1 MDNDYE
7 ALRIHSVGNF
17 DAQMSFL
24 AQGTSTYWGGFG
36 IDYSDAGKF
45 KLQTDNLFVG
55 GSTLMTWARNGSVGI
70 GTTSPSGK
78 LHVATTSADPINIA
92 LQNSERY
99 WKMQTDGGLLT
110 FNDVSAGDIARVT
123 LDTQGDVGIGTS
135 DIGNSKMKKVEVT
148 PSVAVTSNASSVNP
162 GSNGGYDV
170 SNDNGL
176 TDYGGMGALT
186 VAGVYNKPVVE
197 LVLKGNLAANTWYP
211 ITTMSQLTNWNDDT
225 GNGAR
230 DGFSMYFRIYT
241 YDTSAGGGEYLGSR
255 MSERIWV
262 NAYTSNSVQRQ
273 VMHVGAAMGH
283 APNNGQ
289 TAAGSGPYQLSIKH
303 HASNDSYYPANQTI
317 EFLTTAAKTGL
328 TGTGS
333 RIITIYGYI
342 G

>member
-1 MDNDYE
+1 
-7 ALRIHSVGNF
+7 
-17 DAQMSFL
+17 
-24 AQGTSTYWGGFG
+24 
-36 IDYSDAGKF
+36 
-45 KLQTDNLFVG
+45 
-55 GSTLMTWARNGSVGI
+55 
-70 GTTSPSGK
+70 
-78 LHVATTSADPINIA
+78 
-92 LQNSERY
+92 
-99 WKMQTDGGLLT
+99 MQTDAGLLT

-176 TDYGGMGALT
+176 TEYGGMGAIT

-225 GNGAR
+225 GNGAA

-262 NAYTSNSVQRQ
+262 NHYPSNSVQRQ

-303 HASNDSYYPANQTI
+303 HSGNDSYYPANHTI